1 MGDVVKKNNVNKS
14 EDNKVA
20 EEIQILNYTVKK
32 SVIKYQIIRFIMI
45 NLGVAIMGL
54 GIYLFLIPSHLAA
67 GGVSGLSIV
76 ISHYIPS
83 LNIGFI
89 ILGLN
94 MFLFVLAFIFI
105 GKEFVGYTVYSS
117 FLLSFLIAGFEVI
130 IPVHEPLVD
139 DLMLNV
145 IYGMF
150 TSSIGIAIVF
160 YYNASTGGT
169 DIIAKIINKYT
180 NMPIGKALFLADAM
194 VTLCAA
200 VTFGIAS
207 GMYAFL
213 GILINGVMIDK
224 VISGFEE
231 RVKVEIISE
240 RPDEITNFIKNDLD
254 RGFTFVMGQGGYTA
268 VEKRIITVILRRRQ
282 YLRLLHFIN
291 NLDQGAFVI
300 ISNVHDVY
308 GSGFKSWG

>member
-1 MGDVVKKNNVNKS
+1 MDEKNVKQVENNTSQVNVLTPKKQVKKP
-14 EDNKVA
+14 
-20 EEIQILNYTVKK
+20 T
-32 SVIKYQIIRFIMI
+32 IKYQIMRFLMINVGVFIM
-45 NLGVAIMGL
+45 AL
-54 GIYLFLIPSHLAA
+54 GIYLFLIPSNLAA

-89 ILGLN
+89 ILAIN
-94 MFLFVLAFIFI
+94 MILFVLAFIFI
-105 GKEFVGYTVYSS
+105 GKEFLGYTVYSS
-117 FLLSFLIAGFEVI
+117 FLLSILIAGFEIVI
-130 IPVHEPLVD
+130 PIKEPLVN
-139 DLMLNV
+139 DLMLNI

-150 TSSIGIAIVF
+150 TSSVGIAIVF

-169 DIIAKIINKYT
+169 DIIAKIINKYSG
-180 NMPIGKALFLADAM
+180 MPIGKALFLADAF

-213 GILINGVMIDK
+213 GILINGFMIDK

-231 RVKVEIISE
+231 RVKVEIISSNPE
-240 RPDEITNFIKNDLD
+240 KITEFIKNDLD
-254 RGFTFVMGQGGYTA
+254 RGFTFVLGRGGYTSD
-268 VEKRIITVILRRRQ
+268 EKRIINVILRRRE

-291 NLDQGAFVI
+291 SSDQGAFVI

-308 GSGFKSWG
+308 GLGFKSLR